1 MVHSTASQSSRGDAR
16 PAREDWPRVGAKIEG
31 NTVVVRELAQGEN
44 PCESVRR
51 AVVVAEPCERYP
63 NLADAIVQA
72 ARAVKRAL
80 EANGCKAPVVIQV

>member
-1 MVHSTASQSSRGDAR
+1 MVRTTASTASRKDAR
-16 PAREDWPRVGAKIEG
+16 APREDWPRVGAKIEG
-31 NTVVVRELAQGEN
+31 GIVVVRELEEGEN
-44 PCESVRR
+44 PCDPVKR

-80 EANGCKAPVVIQV
+80 EANGCKAPVVVRV